1 MYLLQKS
8 SQSDLQGITL
18 CHEICFPKSL
28 TVDLGLP
35 YIKKTMEWFLKSEHR
50 FLYHVVAEDNSIVG
64 YAGGLIPQFIG
75 DGSTSGMMKY
85 AMKEAFQGM
94 LRRPSLLFKRE
105 VIAFYPLVL
114 KNLVNKFLRTKK
126 EFESKKVE
134 KTEQKLG
141 FVVIG
146 VHPDHRGKGVF
157 DLLMSSLDKEA
168 NERNIK
174 FMSLSVRTEN
184 KRAINGYKKAGWEV
198 VSGDDIY
205 LVMHKRIKS

>member
-1 MYLLQKS
+1 MYQLIKS
-8 SQSDLQGITL
+8 SQPDLKAIAL

-35 YIKKTMEWFLKSEHR
+35 YITKTMEWFTKSDHR
-50 FLYHVVAEDNSIVG
+50 FLYHVLADDGSIAG

-94 LRRPSLLFKRE
+94 LRKPSLLFKKE
-105 VIAFYPLVL
+105 VVAFYPLVI
-114 KNLVNKFLRTKK
+114 KNLINKFLRTKK

-134 KTEQKLG
+134 KSEQKLG

-146 VHPDHRGKGVF
+146 VHPDHRGKGAF
-157 DLLMSSLDKEA
+157 DLLMTSLDNEA
-168 NERNIK
+168 NARNIK

-184 KRAINGYKKAGWEV
+184 QRAINGYKKAGWFV
-198 VSGDDIY
+198 ASGDDVY
-205 LVMHKRIKS
+205 LVMNKRINS